1 MFFVRTWNLMGSSSV
16 NMGLLERVIGDWLQG
31 SFQMFVENT
40 PLYSEYNETYLSI
53 PEERLDVWSTL

>member
-1 MFFVRTWNLMGSSSV
+1 MGSSSV

-31 SFQMFVENT
+31 SFQVFIENA

-53 PEERLDVWSTL
+53 PEERLDVWSTQ

>member
-31 SFQMFVENT
+31 SFQVFIENA

-53 PEERLDVWSTL
+53 PEERLDVWSTQ